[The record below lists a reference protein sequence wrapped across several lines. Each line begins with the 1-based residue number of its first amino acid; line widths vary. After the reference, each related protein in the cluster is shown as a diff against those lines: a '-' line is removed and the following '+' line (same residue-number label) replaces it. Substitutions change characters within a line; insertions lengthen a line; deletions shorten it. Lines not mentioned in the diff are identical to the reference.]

1 MTRWLVRCRSSSVY
15 FFMPSSQLYFLT
27 IVGAGAG
34 AGAGRGHEWISLRL
48 VSEIDGI
55 DMVNIFST
63 CGADL
68 ICFSGG

>member
-1 MTRWLVRCRSSSVY
+1 MSTSR
-15 FFMPSSQLYFLT
+15 LYFLT

-34 AGAGRGHEWISLRL
+34 AGAGAGRGHVWILLRL